1 MNFYW
6 KGEQKMKDLDS
17 IRQNIDKIDKEII
30 KLFQE
35 RMKCVKDVIEYKITQ
50 NIPILNANREQEV
63 IAQNIKYIED
73 ESIQKYGEAFLKSM
87 MQISRGYQSEILNGL
102 EKKECNIEKED
113 EYLDGEIAYQGIQ
126 GSFSEEAALT
136 YFKTDKYKLV
146 NCQNFKEVF
155 EKVRIGEV
163 RYGIIPIE
171 NSSTGS
177 ISEVYDLLREYLVF
191 INGEI
196 ILNINQNLVGVKG
209 ARVED
214 LKEVYSHVQGFQQS
228 TKFLKEHED
237 WLLIPYHNT
246 AMSAEFVKSRQDIT
260 KGAIA
265 SKRAAEV
272 YKLDILVENINDNK
286 TNCTK
291 FIIISK
297 QMLDRGEFNKTSIM
311 LNIEHTAGKL
321 SNILNYFSEGNLNLL
336 KIESRPILN
345 KPWTYSFYIDFEGNI
360 KDKVVSEILDKIE
373 NECSFLKVLGCYK
386 NN

>member
-1 MNFYW
+1 
-6 KGEQKMKDLDS
+6 MKDLDS
-17 IRQNIDKIDKEII
+17 IRQDIDNIDKEII

-35 RMKCVKDVIEYKITQ
+35 RMRCVKDVIEYKIAQ

-63 IAQNIKYIED
+63 IAKNTKFIED
-73 ESIQKYGEAFLKSM
+73 KTIQKHGEIFLKSM
-87 MQISRGYQSEILNGL
+87 MQISRQYQADILNEV
-102 EKKECNIEKED
+102 EKKESIVKKED
-113 EYLDGEIAYQGIQ
+113 NSLDNKIAYQGIQ

-136 YFKTDKYKLV
+136 YFEADTYKMI

-155 EKVRIGEV
+155 EKVRVGEV
-163 RYGIIPIE
+163 SYGILPIE

-177 ISEVYDLLREYLVF
+177 ISEVYDLLREYSVF

-246 AMSAEFVKSRQDIT
+246 AMSAEFVKTKQDIT

-272 YKLDILVENINDNK
+272 YNLDILVENINDNK

-291 FIIISK
+291 FIIIGK
-297 QMLDRGEFNKTSIM
+297 QMIATQEVNKTSIM
-311 LNIEHTAGKL
+311 LNMEHTAGKL
-321 SNILNYFSEGNLNLL
+321 SNVLNYFSEGKLNLL

-345 KPWTYSFYIDFEGNI
+345 KPWTYSFYIDFEGDI
-360 KDKVVSEILDKIE
+360 KDKIVSEILDKVK